1 MISKTLL
8 FLLIS
13 PLLSKAFMKQ
23 SIGIRGV
30 LRSGSKPLRDHAVK
44 LYVSKIA
51 PFSDVLVASNRTDS
65 NGLFYLI
72 GTTARIPLMTQYL
85 VVENDCSG
93 KEQKVELP
101 SSLEDLPS
109 SKEPSVISDVGV
121 INLAISLSR

>member
-1 MISKTLL
+1 
-8 FLLIS
+8 
-13 PLLSKAFMKQ
+13 MKQ

-30 LRSGSKPLRDHAVK
+30 LRCGSKPLRDHAVK

-51 PFSDVLVASNRTDS
+51 PFSDVLVATNRTDS

-101 SSLEDLPS
+101 SSLEELSS
-109 SKEPSVISDVGV
+109 SKVSYHIK
-121 INLAISLSR
+121 IF

>member
-1 MISKTLL
+1 MVSKTLL

-13 PLLSKAFMKQ
+13 PLLSNAFMKQ

-30 LRSGSKPLRDHAVK
+30 LRCGSKPLKDHVVK

-51 PFSDVLVASNRTDS
+51 PFSDELVATNRTDS

-72 GTTARIPLMTQYL
+72 GTTARIPLMTQHV
-85 VVENDCSG
+85 VVEDDCNG

-101 SSLEDLPS
+101 SSLEELSS
-109 SKEPSVISDVGV
+109 SKETSGIADVGV